1 MTNSKQNED
10 TEDLDLRF
18 IMLASYFAD
27 ALECIAMQLHLKLNQ
42 HTSQTT
48 SFNTWKQWV
57 EAEFAIDSEWVR
69 KTFCLSTAK
78 MTPTQALLYMM
89 RGFGSVAPE
98 SALAIAFS
106 QVDDLDEATCKYRW
120 PEIEVFPPARD
131 SAPLGEGFRR
141 DSAHTGSAIDSK
153 PSHPPAEDPS
163 ISDSKKQDRDRQ

>member
-1 MTNSKQNED
+1 MSNSKQNEE
-10 TEDLDLRF
+10 TEELDLRF

-57 EAEFAIDSEWVR
+57 ESEFAIDSDWVR
-69 KTFCLSTAK
+69 KTFCLITAK
-78 MTPTQALLYMM
+78 MSPTQALLYMM

-106 QVDDLDEATCKYRW
+106 QVVDLDNATRKYRW
-120 PEIEVFPPARD
+120 PEIEGFTDIRD
-131 SAPLGEGFRR
+131 SIPREEGFRR
-141 DSAHTGSAIDSK
+141 DSAHPGFTMDARAGHF
-153 PSHPPAEDPS
+153 PSSDPS
-163 ISDSKKQDRDRQ
+163 ASDSRPQDRERQ

>member
-1 MTNSKQNED
+1 MTNSKQNEE

-42 HTSQTT
+42 HTSRTT

-69 KTFCLSTAK
+69 KLFCLTTAK
-78 MTPTQALLYMM
+78 MSPTQALLYMM
-89 RGFGSVAPE
+89 RGFGSIAPE

-106 QVDDLDEATCKYRW
+106 QVDDLDVATKKYQW
-120 PEIEVFPPARD
+120 PEVEVLPGVRE
-131 SAPLGEGFRR
+131 SVPLHAGFRR
-141 DSAHTGSAIDSK
+141 DSAHIGSAIDAK
-153 PSHPPAEDPS
+153 PSYLPAHDPTR
-163 ISDSKKQDRDRQ
+163 SDSNPPDRN